1 MHLKL
6 VNSISIRFS
15 IQVNDPQCIWISV
28 TPSHTNLQQLIQE
41 QQQQNIPKL
50 IFPHFFPLYTE
61 RSTQISLTSNCKRR
75 YVENAIT
82 AYSTLRC
89 FIRNFDIKQ
98 LRKFKQ
104 KYSYYNLG
112 CLQRIRLKLHFW
124 FDTCKHH
131 QKWTD
136 GTKTEWQIKHR
147 YKLLSFL
154 YLPKQ
159 IIKV

>member
-50 IFPHFFPLYTE
+50 IFPHFLPLYTE

-98 LRKFKQ
+98 SRKCKQ

-112 CLQRIRLKLHFW
+112 CLSFHTVNKIKTAFFGLILVNTIKNGQTVRKLNGRSNI
-124 FDTCKHH
+124 DINC
-131 QKWTD
+131 
-136 GTKTEWQIKHR
+136 
-147 YKLLSFL
+147 
-154 YLPKQ
+154 
-159 IIKV
+159 